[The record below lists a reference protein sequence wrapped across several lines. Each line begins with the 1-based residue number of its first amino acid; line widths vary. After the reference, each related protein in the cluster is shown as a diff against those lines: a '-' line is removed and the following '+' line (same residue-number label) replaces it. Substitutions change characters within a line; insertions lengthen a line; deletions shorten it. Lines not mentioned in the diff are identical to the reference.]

1 MMGVIYMLIYKI
13 DVLTELKKNGYNT
26 TRLRREKILGEAS
39 IQALR
44 DNKMIGIKALDNIC
58 MILNKQPGELI
69 EFIKVIWLDYID
81 SLYGK

>member
-69 EFIKVIWLDYID
+69 ECIKGIWLDYID

>member
-1 MMGVIYMLIYKI
+1 MLIYKI

-69 EFIKVIWLDYID
+69 ECIKGIWLDYID